1 MTGAKRVCTFFLIIM
16 LQYQP
21 FINCIKKHR
30 NVRMVLWQDNPPY
43 YLKHLKHTVFNAM
56 VKEELLLICEQPFAM
71 DKNPEM
77 IETHRELVELITNKN
92 DTYLRERLNTTSK
105 TDEIIIIGTSSFSEI
120 RNINQGFFRRQKIV
134 TTKPVLL
141 FQSGKLLLLVKF
153 IGTFTSSLSV
163 VIFAIMCAIIFSAVV
178 WVIETLA
185 GSDQFPRTPAHGIW
199 CSFWFAIVTMTT
211 VGYGD
216 KTTKHPL
223 SRLIT
228 IMWIFF
234 GLMLVAL
241 ITATAWLAIDTN
253 FAIEGELTHLGRRV
267 KGFKKER
274 KELVYL

>member
-77 IETHRELVELITNKN
+77 IETHRELVELITNQN
-92 DTYLRERLNTTSK
+92 DTYLRERFNTTSK
-105 TDEIIIIGTSSFSEI
+105 TDEIIIIAASSFPVI
-120 RNINQGFFRRQKIV
+120 RKINKSFFRRLKVI

-163 VIFAIMCAIIFSAVV
+163 VI
-178 WVIETLA
+178 
-185 GSDQFPRTPAHGIW
+185 
-199 CSFWFAIVTMTT
+199 
-211 VGYGD
+211 
-216 KTTKHPL
+216 L
-223 SRLIT
+223 SLIH
-228 IMWIFF
+228 I
-234 GLMLVAL
+234 
-241 ITATAWLAIDTN
+241 
-253 FAIEGELTHLGRRV
+253 
-267 KGFKKER
+267 
-274 KELVYL
+274 